1 MSKILFYHIILL
13 LSFSQLT
20 VAQKVYLN
28 LKGVDSIST
37 TFIKKNK
44 FNTAFNNTKELTNN
58 LNQLKTQINSN
69 GFFNHTITPLIQ
81 SNDSTYTL
89 TLQLNKQ
96 YKNIHI
102 NTKNKISLSDLKK
115 IITPNS
121 TITSNGFLSPT
132 SAIESNLNNII
143 THFTQQGQLFSTAQ
157 LTNIYIHQDS
167 IKAELQLNKS
177 KVQKITNYK
186 IKGYP
191 KFPKKFLKHYLRLK
205 TNTVLNP
212 DQITSKSKDLNNL
225 RFAEELKKPEILF
238 TKDSTVVY
246 LYLKKK
252 KANAFDGFLGFA
264 SDPETQKLKFNGNIN
279 LQLINNLNTG
289 EALRIKYISSENEQR
304 TIDINTRIPF
314 ILNSPISIE
323 GQMNILKRDS
333 TFTNTTQ
340 GIGIN
345 YQISRTIQAGLGY
358 QFLNSNYL
366 LTNSSPDLDFK
377 RNTYLLKFQYST
389 PHENPLFFHK
399 TLLSTKF
406 GIAQRKNSV
415 TTNQQSLNFT
425 GEHTF
430 NLNPRNSIFIK
441 NHSYYLISDTIL
453 ENEFQFIGGINSI
466 RGFQENSIPSALY
479 SVLNTEYRILL
490 NNTLYTHSVIDFAL
504 TQNSTSKETANL
516 IGIGIGFGLQSKNNL
531 LRFIFANG
539 KSPEEQFK
547 FSNSKIHLSLKTF
560 F

>member
-1 MSKILFYHIILL
+1 MNKILFYHIILL

-28 LKGVDSIST
+28 LKGADSISSS
-37 TFIKKNK
+37 FIKKNK

-58 LNQLKTQINSN
+58 LDQLKTQINRN
-69 GFFNHTITPLIQ
+69 GFFNYTTTPLIQ
-81 SNDSTYTL
+81 TNDSTYTL

-96 YKNIHI
+96 YKHINI
-102 NTKNKISLSDLKK
+102 NTKNKISSTDLKK

-121 TITSNGFLSPT
+121 TITPEGFLSPT
-132 SAIESNLNNII
+132 ASVENNLNNII
-143 THFTQQGQLFSTAQ
+143 SHLTQKGQLFSTAQ
-157 LTNIYIHQDS
+157 LINIQIDQNS
-167 IKAELQLNKS
+167 IKAELELNKS
-177 KVQKITNYK
+177 DVQKITNYK

-205 TNTVLNP
+205 TNAVLNP
-212 DQITSKSKDLNNL
+212 DLISSKSKDLNNL
-225 RFAEELKKPEILF
+225 RFVEELKKPEILF

-252 KANAFDGFLGFA
+252 QANAFDGFLGFA
-264 SDPETQKLKFNGNIN
+264 SDPETQKIKFNGNIN
-279 LQLINNLNTG
+279 LQLINNLNAG

-304 TIDINTRIPF
+304 TIDINTKIPF
-314 ILNSPISIE
+314 IFNSPISIE

-340 GIGIN
+340 GVGIN

-358 QFLNSNYL
+358 QLLNSNYL

-389 PHENPLFFHK
+389 PNENRLFFYK
-399 TLLSTKF
+399 TLISTEF
-406 GIAQRKNSV
+406 GIAQRKNST
-415 TTNQQSLNFT
+415 TTNQQSINFT

-430 NLNPRNSIFIK
+430 NLNSRNSIFIK
-441 NHSYYLISDTIL
+441 NQSYYLISDNIL

-504 TQNSTSKETANL
+504 TQNSSTNETTNL

-539 KSPEEQFK
+539 KSPEDQFK

>member
-1 MSKILFYHIILL
+1 MNKTLLLHIIIFF
-13 LSFSQLT
+13 SFLQLA
-20 VAQKVYLN
+20 VAQKVHLN
-28 LKGVDSIST
+28 LKGADSISSS
-37 TFIKKNK
+37 FIKKNK
-44 FNTAFNNTKELTNN
+44 FNTIFKNTKELNNN
-58 LNQLKTQINSN
+58 LSQLKSQINNN
-69 GFFNHTITPLIQ
+69 GFFNYTTTPLIQ
-81 SNDSTYTL
+81 ANDSTYTL
-89 TLQLNKQ
+89 TLKLNNQ
-96 YKNIHI
+96 YKYIQI
-102 NTKNKISLSDLKK
+102 DTKNQIAEADLKR
-115 IITPNS
+115 IITSNS
-121 TITSNGFLSPT
+121 SITPNGFLSPT
-132 SAIESNLNNII
+132 SALETNLNNII
-143 THFTQQGQLFSTAQ
+143 YHFTQKGQLFSTAQ
-157 LTNIYIHQDS
+157 LTNISINQDNIS
-167 IKAELQLNKS
+167 ALLKLNKS
-177 KVQKITNYK
+177 TIQKITNYK
-186 IKGYP
+186 IKGYSR
-191 KFPKKFLKHYLRLK
+191 FPKKFLKHYLRLK
-205 TNTVLNP
+205 TNTPLNP
-212 DQITSKSKDLNNL
+212 DQIKAKSKDLNNL
-225 RFAEELKKPEILF
+225 RFVEELKKPEILF

-264 SDPETQKLKFNGNIN
+264 SDPETQKIKFNGNIN
-279 LQLINNLNTG
+279 LQLINNLNSG
-289 EALRIKYISSENEQR
+289 EALHIKYISSENEQR
-304 TIDINTRIPF
+304 TIDIKTKIPF

-358 QFLNSNYL
+358 ELLNSNYL

-389 PHENPLFFHK
+389 PHENQLFFYK
-399 TLLSTKF
+399 TLLFTEF
-406 GIAQRKNSV
+406 GIAQRQNSI
-415 TTNQQSLNFT
+415 TTNQQSINFT

-430 NLNPRNSIFIK
+430 NLNPKNSIFIK
-441 NHSYYLISDTIL
+441 NQSYYLISDTIL
-453 ENEFQFIGGINSI
+453 ENEFRFIGGINSI

-490 NNTLYTHSVIDFAL
+490 NRTLYTHSVIDFAL
-504 TQNSTSKETANL
+504 TQNSTSKEITNL